1 MSENGNDTL
10 GYNRRDFLK
19 SGSFATLMTMMGG
32 VELFAQPTEQPAS
45 DSKGSGAKIKV
56 AVIGLGSWGREILTE
71 LTKLEGADV
80 AAICDTYGAFLRRS
94 GKMAPGARQIQD
106 CKAILEDKDIRAVVV
121 ATPTHK
127 HKDIVLAALKAGK
140 HVYCEAPLAGSIED
154 AREIA
159 LAARAAK
166 KQIFQAGLQM
176 RADPQRQFLLPFIRT
191 GALGKTVMA
200 RAQWHKKQSWRTASS
215 DPEQEKALNWRLS
228 KATSTGLIG
237 EIGIHQ
243 LDVVS
248 WFLSGR
254 PISVMG
260 FGSIVQWTDGRDVA
274 DTIEAVFEYPN
285 GVSSSFESTL
295 ANSFDSEYE
304 MFYGT
309 DSAVML
315 RQNKAWMF
323 KEVDAP
329 LLGWEVYARKDEF
342 YKETGIALAA
352 DATKLAAHGAKAS
365 DETAI
370 ADTPLFT
377 ALKAF
382 IANTNAVAGGVEDFV
397 ANFGDTPKALKEY
410 LATLEKDRLAAAT
423 AQQGFE
429 ATVIAIKANEAIAK
443 GQRITFEKEWF
454 EV

>member
-1 MSENGNDTL
+1 MNENGNDAL

-200 RAQWHKKQSWRTASS
+200 RSGAGEGPELAFEQSHFHWVDRRNRNPPNRSS
-215 DPEQEKALNWRLS
+215 R
-228 KATSTGLIG
+228 
-237 EIGIHQ
+237 
-243 LDVVS
+243 VVS
-248 WFLSGR
+248 QCASGFR
-254 PISVMG
+254 HRL
-260 FGSIVQWTDGRDVA
+260 WLTAKLDGWARRSGYRA
-274 DTIEAVFEYPN
+274 SNIRIPPGGAI
-285 GVSSSFESTL
+285 
-295 ANSFDSEYE
+295 
-304 MFYGT
+304 
-309 DSAVML
+309 
-315 RQNKAWMF
+315 
-323 KEVDAP
+323 
-329 LLGWEVYARKDEF
+329 LL
-342 YKETGIALAA
+342 
-352 DATKLAAHGAKAS
+352 
-365 DETAI
+365 
-370 ADTPLFT
+370 
-377 ALKAF
+377 
-382 IANTNAVAGGVEDFV
+382 
-397 ANFGDTPKALKEY
+397 
-410 LATLEKDRLAAAT
+410 
-423 AQQGFE
+423 
-429 ATVIAIKANEAIAK
+429 
-443 GQRITFEKEWF
+443 
-454 EV
+454 